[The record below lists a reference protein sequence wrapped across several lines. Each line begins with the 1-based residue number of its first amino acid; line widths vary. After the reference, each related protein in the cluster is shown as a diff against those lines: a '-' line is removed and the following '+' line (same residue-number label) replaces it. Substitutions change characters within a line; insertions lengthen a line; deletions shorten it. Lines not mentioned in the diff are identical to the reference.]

1 MNFRTFRQPSAVLAI
16 VLCASACARRNAAE
30 HVKKAQT
37 YFDAQQYSEAA
48 LEYRNALQK
57 DAQNGDVHLKLA
69 DTYMHLSDARN
80 ALREY
85 VRAAD
90 LLPKSVEAQL
100 KAGELLLAARQF
112 EDAKSRADKAIELD
126 QKSVDAQVLRGNAL
140 AGLKDLDAAMGEY
153 QDAITLDPK
162 SPTAYDNLAIL
173 QLAKGKREEAEATF
187 KSAVQ
192 AAPSSVPARLA
203 LANFYWSVG
212 RRDEAETVLKE
223 TVALDK
229 DNLTAN
235 RALGLFYIATNR
247 VTEAEP
253 YFIALTRK
261 ESDEAA
267 LTLADYYVI
276 ANRKD
281 EARTILRE
289 RAKQPKAFAAANIR
303 IASLDAADGHLADA
317 QQRLHDVLEKEPK
330 NASALLLSARIS
342 IAEGKRDA
350 ARTSAQTVIKND
362 PVSSSAAS
370 AWMLVGSVDAAS
382 DRFEDA
388 IHAYEQV
395 LKMQSRP
402 TGAVI
407 ALAMVYLGRGNA
419 DKATSYAQQAL
430 TMDPSVL
437 DAQAIL
443 VRADLLRGDL
453 SKAKA
458 DLEPLQKAQPK
469 SIGVFKLSALI
480 ELASNH
486 VDAART
492 AYERVLTANPNDQEA
507 LEALVRLDVGG
518 GKSRAGAARMDAR
531 LKEATPTVAL
541 LTLAAGAHE
550 AAGDIDR
557 AEALLRQAIELDP
570 DRLTA
575 YTRLG
580 GLYVRQKRLFEA
592 IKSFREVAARNP
604 KSVAASTMIG
614 VLLEAQGDVKE
625 AEKQYRQVLAIDSHA
640 AVAANNL
647 AWIYVASNRQLDD
660 ALQLAQ
666 TAYQTLPE
674 DADVN
679 DTLGWILYKKKLAA
693 RALPYLEK
701 ATAKHPNEPASHY
714 HLGMAYVDQG
724 EWNKAR
730 LSLERALQLKKDFD
744 GAADAQKAL
753 NVIGTSAPT
762 R

>member
-1 MNFRTFRQPSAVLAI
+1 
-16 VLCASACARRNAAE
+16 
-30 HVKKAQT
+30 
-37 YFDAQQYSEAA
+37 
-48 LEYRNALQK
+48 
-57 DAQNGDVHLKLA
+57 
-69 DTYMHLSDARN
+69 
-80 ALREY
+80 
-85 VRAAD
+85 
-90 LLPKSVEAQL
+90 
-100 KAGELLLAARQF
+100 
-112 EDAKSRADKAIELD
+112 
-126 QKSVDAQVLRGNAL
+126 
-140 AGLKDLDAAMGEY
+140 MGEY

-235 RALGLFYIATNR
+235 RALGLFYVATNR

-303 IASLDAADGHLADA
+303 IASLDATDGHLADA
-317 QQRLHDVLEKEPK
+317 QQRLRDVLEGRAEERVG
-330 NASALLLSARIS
+330 AAAQRAHLHRRRQAR
-342 IAEGKRDA
+342 R
-350 ARTSAQTVIKND
+350 RTDVRADGHQND
-362 PVSSSAAS
+362 PVSSSAA
-370 AWMLVGSVDAAS
+370 LRVDARRQRRRGQRS
-382 DRFEDA
+382 FRGR
-388 IHAYEQV
+388 HPRVRQV

-402 TGAVI
+402 TGAVL
-407 ALAMVYLGRGNA
+407 ALAMVYLGRGNP

-430 TMDPSVL
+430 TMDPTVL

-443 VRADLLRGDL
+443 VRADLLRGEL

-486 VDAART
+486 VDAARA

-518 GKSRAGAARMDAR
+518 GKSGAGAAH
-531 LKEATPTVAL
+531 
-541 LTLAAGAHE
+541 G
-550 AAGDIDR
+550 R
-557 AEALLRQAIELDP
+557 A
-570 DRLTA
+570 
-575 YTRLG
+575 
-580 GLYVRQKRLFEA
+580 
-592 IKSFREVAARNP
+592 
-604 KSVAASTMIG
+604 
-614 VLLEAQGDVKE
+614 
-625 AEKQYRQVLAIDSHA
+625 AEK
-640 AVAANNL
+640 
-647 AWIYVASNRQLDD
+647 ASR
-660 ALQLAQ
+660 
-666 TAYQTLPE
+666 
-674 DADVN
+674 
-679 DTLGWILYKKKLAA
+679 W
-693 RALPYLEK
+693 R
-701 ATAKHPNEPASHY
+701 
-714 HLGMAYVDQG
+714 
-724 EWNKAR
+724 R
-730 LSLERALQLKKDFD
+730 C
-744 GAADAQKAL
+744 
-753 NVIGTSAPT
+753 
-762 R
+762 